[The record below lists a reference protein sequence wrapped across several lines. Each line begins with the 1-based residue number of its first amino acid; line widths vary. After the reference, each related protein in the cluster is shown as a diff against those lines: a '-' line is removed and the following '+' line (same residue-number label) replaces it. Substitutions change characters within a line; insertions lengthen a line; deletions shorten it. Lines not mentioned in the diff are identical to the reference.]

1 MFFCMQDYEP
11 TGNTPVR
18 CDTDIPSKMAI
29 ESLRATPME
38 TLMEEFRESNSAE
51 AFDVKNA
58 KISHTPRSPLAEI
71 N

>member
-1 MFFCMQDYEP
+1 MLFLQDYEP

-18 CDTDIPSKMAI
+18 CDTDIPSKVAI
-29 ESLRATPME
+29 ESLRSTPME
-38 TLMEEFRESNSAE
+38 TLMEEFRENNAAE
-51 AFDVKNA
+51 SIDVKKA